1 MSEKSVINFARV
13 TYNSGEVLIEG
24 YDQRNVS
31 SNDGLKFSKSFP
43 NPLSALISLS
53 MIQEY
58 NRKIGLP
65 LLIVEF
71 IGFPETF
78 PEQKA
83 LTDFK

>member
-58 NRKIGLP
+58 NMKIGLP

-71 IGFPETF
+71 VNFPDKF

-83 LTDFK
+83 LTDF

>member
-13 TYNSGEVLIEG
+13 TYNGGAVLIEG
-24 YDQRNVS
+24 YDQRDVS
-31 SNDGLKFSKSFP
+31 SNDGLKFSKSFT
-43 NPLSALISLS
+43 NPLSALVSLS

-71 IGFPETF
+71 LDFPETF

-83 LTDFK
+83 LTDF

>member
-13 TYNSGEVLIEG
+13 TYNGGTVLIEG
-24 YDQRNVS
+24 YDQRNVKT
-31 SNDGLKFSKSFP
+31 NDGLKFSKSFP

>member
-13 TYNSGEVLIEG
+13 TYQYGGEVLIEG
-24 YDQRNVS
+24 YDQRDVS
-31 SNDGLKFSKSFP
+31 SNDGLKFSKSFT

-58 NRKIGLP
+58 NMKIGLP

-71 IGFPETF
+71 VDFPDIF

-83 LTDFK
+83 LTDF

>member
-1 MSEKSVINFARV
+1 MSEKSLINFARV
-13 TYNSGEVLIEG
+13 TYDSGEVLVEG
-24 YDQRNVS
+24 YDQRDVS

-58 NRKIGLP
+58 NMKIGLP

-71 IGFPETF
+71 VSFPETF
-78 PEQKA
+78 PDQKA
-83 LTDFK
+83 LTDF

>member
-13 TYNSGEVLIEG
+13 TYNGGTVLIEG
-24 YDQRNVS
+24 YDQRDVS
-31 SNDGLKFSKSFP
+31 SYDGLKFSKSFT

-58 NRKIGLP
+58 NMKIGLP

-71 IGFPETF
+71 VDFPDKF